1 MKWVEGVIVWT
12 WGARI
17 LALNS
22 CPYMQEGRRTHSVAG
37 AGDGVERSM
46 VIVDSPECTL
56 ETKPVT
62 VLAMVLAIPSKPAQ
76 L

>member
-1 MKWVEGVIVWT
+1 
-12 WGARI
+12 
-17 LALNS
+17 
-22 CPYMQEGRRTHSVAG
+22 MQEGRRTHSVAG

-56 ETKPVT
+56 ETKPVA